1 MTMQYDVSSIHL
13 NQSGFGFI
21 GRGRVKGLVISCTAT
36 GGTVNIYDSLV
47 APVTGVT
54 YARSGTTVTVT
65 STAHGL
71 QTGQKVGISFGVG
84 TGGSATNG
92 NYTITRTGAD
102 TFTLTDINSGSITAG
117 AACSYVSSAVSGNS
131 TQWHASFDIAAAAG
145 TTSITFPGEGVLIE
159 NALYLL
165 MTATQITGVTA
176 FYG

>member
-1 MTMQYDVSSIHL
+1 MTMQYDVSTIHL
-13 NQSGFGFI
+13 NQTGFGFV
-21 GRGRVKGLVISCTAT
+21 GRCRVKGLVVSCNAS
-36 GGTVNIYDSLV
+36 GGTVNIYDTLT

-71 QTGQKVGISFGVG
+71 VTGQKVGISFGVG

-92 NYTITRTGAD
+92 NYVITRTGAD

-117 AACSYVSSAVSGNS
+117 AACSYVANAVGGNS
-131 TQWHASFDIAAAAG
+131 TQWHASFDLGAAAG
-145 TTSITFPGEGVLIE
+145 TTNITIPGEGILIE

-165 MTATQITGVTA
+165 MTATNITGVTA
-176 FYG
+176 YYG

>member
-1 MTMQYDVSSIHL
+1 MAMQYDVSSVHL

-21 GRGRVKGLVISCTAT
+21 GRGRVKGMVVSCNAS
-36 GGTVNIYDSLV
+36 GGTVNIYDSLT
-47 APVTGVT
+47 APITGVT

-71 QTGQKVGISFGVG
+71 STGQKIGISFGVG

-92 NYTITRTGAD
+92 NYTITKTGAD

-117 AACSYVSSAVSGNS
+117 AACSYVANTGTGNS
-131 TQWHASFDIAAAAG
+131 TQWHASFDLGAAAG
-145 TTSITFPGEGVLIE
+145 TTNIVIPGEGILIE
-159 NALYLL
+159 NSLYLL
-165 MTATQITGVTA
+165 MTATNITGVTA